1 MKISESEDYWRL
13 VGAHTSARNS
23 SGAPWSVQL
32 QVAALVGNHAITAS
46 FARFTPDAPSSWTIV
61 AVTEDG
67 RLVRVHMEFAAERYD
82 LEKDRQ
88 RQSSVAPSVRE
99 AWVRRLAD
107 AVRLD
112 IGRVQSRPDSFGQP
126 SPNAVDMGEIKVWF
140 NDGRDID
147 LDIDQATMFDSDDRD
162 QADAFIDAVRFHAN
176 L

>member
-13 VGAHTSARNS
+13 VGAHTNARNS
-23 SGAPWSVQL
+23 TGAPWSVQL
-32 QVAALVGNHAITAS
+32 HVAALVRNHAITAS
-46 FARFTPDAPSSWTIV
+46 FARFTPDAPSSWTVDI
-61 AVTEDG
+61 VTEDG
-67 RLVRVHMEFAAERYD
+67 RLVRVHMEFDGERYE
-82 LEKDRQ
+82 LQKEQ
-88 RQSSVAPSVRE
+88 QHSIAPSVRE

-112 IGRVQSRPDSFGQP
+112 IGTVQTRLDSFGGP
-126 SPNAVDMGEIKVWF
+126 SRHKADMGEIKVWF

-147 LDIDQATMFDSDDRD
+147 LDVDQTSMFDSDDHD